1 MHSARSS
8 FSSTQYAN
16 NARRV
21 SFAEDEKAKATQNA
35 KDGESKDQSRKTN
48 ERRREE
54 ARKATEVSW
63 SCSIRPQLLISLAL
77 QIGQAANGTPEDN
90 VEPTDPAALLQQMQ
104 SQTPQY
110 GQMPNAFN
118 PYFGMSN
125 APFMDPTQQM
135 YMLQM
140 QMAQMAQMAQ
150 MNPGM
155 MQMQQQA

>member
-1 MHSARSS
+1 MI
-8 FSSTQYAN
+8 F
-16 NARRV
+16 
-21 SFAEDEKAKATQNA
+21 
-35 KDGESKDQSRKTN
+35 
-48 ERRREE
+48 
-54 ARKATEVSW
+54 
-63 SCSIRPQLLISLAL
+63 L
-77 QIGQAANGTPEDN
+77 QIGQAANGSPEDEQDSVQN
-90 VEPTDPAALLQQMQ
+90 PAAYLQQMQ
-104 SQTPQY
+104 SQMPQY

>member
-1 MHSARSS
+1 MYLRQMQA
-8 FSSTQYAN
+8 
-16 NARRV
+16 
-21 SFAEDEKAKATQNA
+21 
-35 KDGESKDQSRKTN
+35 
-48 ERRREE
+48 
-54 ARKATEVSW
+54 
-63 SCSIRPQLLISLAL
+63 
-77 QIGQAANGTPEDN
+77 QAAQSGH
-90 VEPTDPAALLQQMQ
+90 MQ
-104 SQTPQY
+104 P
-110 GQMPNAFN
+110 AFN